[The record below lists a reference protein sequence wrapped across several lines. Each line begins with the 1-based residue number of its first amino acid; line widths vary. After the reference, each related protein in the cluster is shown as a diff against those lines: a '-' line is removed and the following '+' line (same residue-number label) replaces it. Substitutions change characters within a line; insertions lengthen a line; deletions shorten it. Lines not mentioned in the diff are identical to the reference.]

1 MLRRY
6 PLSIFCI
13 ALIWVLCFC
22 HPPQTDMDDVPG
34 IDKLLHVIMYFGT
47 CSIMWWEYL
56 RCHSSLRMRHAI
68 LWIVVLPTLM
78 SALIE
83 LLQEYATSH
92 RGGDWID
99 LAANTAGVLLAALLG
114 RYAIRPFLKRRKSG
128 AAEGK

>member
-1 MLRRY
+1 
-6 PLSIFCI
+6 
-13 ALIWVLCFC
+13 
-22 HPPQTDMDDVPG
+22 MDGVPG
-34 IDKLLHVIMYFGT
+34 IDKLAHVIMYFGT

-56 RCHSSLRMRHAI
+56 RCHSTLSMRKAV

-99 LAANTAGVLLAALLG
+99 LAANTTGVLLAALLG
-114 RYAIRPFLKRRKSG
+114 RYVIRPFLKRRKSD
-128 AAEGK
+128 AVESE